1 MKIQNEFQSIEQ
13 RVFSETFIHDIF
25 SCSTQDSMPEQDYRI
40 AMARLSKVLN
50 KAQLASLTRCQELYA
65 QNRVYAAEFGFRQGI
80 YGGFRQIFTANAD
93 PDGGFQALVVESLF
107 MQPNMQGH
115 AESFARLTE
124 AQARSNAISQA
135 LSEPDREQLLS
146 VDCAWSDRIYRAA
159 LDGFYRGYCLA
170 CSIQEQTGSGSP
182 TAKRQ
187 TMEYTLGI
195 IP

>member
-1 MKIQNEFQSIEQ
+1 MNLQNELPQLLSQALLREII
-13 RVFSETFIHDIF
+13 TL
-25 SCSTQDSMPEQDYRI
+25 TQEDSPPERAYQA
-40 AMARLSKVLN
+40 AMNRLPSVLTRE
-50 KAQLASLTRCQELYA
+50 QLASLTRCQELYA